1 MMRRVLAGF
10 TLCVAMQAGAAEI
23 KVADAWI
30 RGTVRTQTVTGA
42 FMTLTSTA
50 DAALVGASSPVAGK
64 LEIHE
69 MRMQGGT
76 MKMNAIA
83 RLPLPAGKAVALKP
97 GGFHV
102 MLFDLKQALKAGD
115 VVPLTLVVEAGGK
128 QESVKVEAV
137 VRPLTTATEAGAAH
151 HHDAAH

>member
-1 MMRRVLAGF
+1 MRRVLAGF
-10 TLCVAMQAGAAEI
+10 MLCVAMQAGAAEI

-30 RGTVRTQTVTGA
+30 RGTVSTQTVTGA

-137 VRPLTTATEAGAAH
+137 VRPLTTATEPGTVH